1 MTEMNS
7 AMCGKPFE
15 SMLVPYRALDMTDEK
30 GFLCA
35 KTLADLGCDVIKIEK
50 PGGDRDR
57 RIGPFYHG
65 ECHPEESLNWFA
77 FNANKRG
84 ITLDIETADGK
95 EIFKKLVKKSDF
107 VIESFPVGYLD
118 GLSIGYSDLSKVNDQ
133 VILTSITPF
142 GDSGPYRDYKA
153 CDIVA
158 MAMGGLL
165 NICGD
170 PDRPPVTP
178 GFPASYLLG
187 GVEAAL
193 GTLMALRWRRI
204 SGRGTVVKVSL
215 QDEVLTA
222 SWDSVPY
229 WSGSRTISKRSGP
242 FSIRPNVSYRIIW
255 PCKDGYVTFFYFG
268 GQTGAEG
275 NRAIVDWMES
285 EGIDCGPVREQKWE
299 SFDWDRLKQNE
310 VGLLEKPLY
319 PFFMSHTKK
328 ELYEGAVRRNI
339 ILYPLAGA
347 KDILNN
353 QQLKERSYWTEVR
366 HPELQS
372 SIMYPG
378 AFVKSSCTYC
388 GVSKRAPLIGEH
400 NQEIFMGEL
409 GFSKEDLISLK
420 QSGVI

>member
-1 MTEMNS
+1 MNT
-7 AMCGKPFE
+7 MGEKKLE
-15 SMLVPYRALDMTDEK
+15 GMLAPYRALDLTDEK

-50 PGGDRDR
+50 PGGDKDR
-57 RIGPFYHG
+57 RIGPFYHDI
-65 ECHPEESLNWFA
+65 CHPEKSLHWFA
-77 FNANKRG
+77 FNSNKKG
-84 ITLDIETADGK
+84 ITLDIETEDGQV
-95 EIFKKLVKKSDF
+95 IFKKLVRKVDF

-118 GLSIGYSDLSKVNDQ
+118 ELSLGYSGLIKINDQ
-133 VILTSITPF
+133 IILTSITPF
-142 GDSGPYRDYKA
+142 GDSGPYRDFKS
-153 CDIVA
+153 CDIAV

-170 PDRPPVTP
+170 PDRPPVAP

-204 SGRGTVVKVSL
+204 SGQGTRVIVSL

-222 SWDSVPY
+222 SWDAVPH
-229 WSGSRTISKRSGP
+229 WSASRTISKRSGP

-255 PCKDGYVTFFYFG
+255 PCKDGYITFFYFG

-275 NRAIVDWMES
+275 NRAIVEWMES
-285 EGIDCGPVREQKWE
+285 EGIDCGFLREQNWE
-299 SFDWDRLKQNE
+299 AFDWDGLSQDE
-310 VGLLEKPLY
+310 VNILEKPLS
-319 PFFMSHTKK
+319 PFFMSHTKA
-328 ELYEGAVRRNI
+328 ELYEGAVKRNI
-339 ILYPLAGA
+339 ILYPLANA

-353 QQLKERSYWTEVR
+353 QQLKERCYWMEIK

-372 SIMYPG
+372 SIVYPG
-378 AFVKSSCTYC
+378 AFVKSSETHC

-400 NQEIFMGEL
+400 NEEIYIGEL
-409 GFSKEDLISLK
+409 GLSKEDLISLK